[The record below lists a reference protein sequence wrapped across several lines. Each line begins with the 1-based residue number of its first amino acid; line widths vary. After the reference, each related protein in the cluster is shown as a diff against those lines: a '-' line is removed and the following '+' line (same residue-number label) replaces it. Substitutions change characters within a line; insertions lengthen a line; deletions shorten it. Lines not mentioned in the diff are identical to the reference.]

1 MFSYYIQQYAKVLIM
16 FVFFNF
22 YCKKKIKLKNLKLKH
37 KFLYWRQKIE
47 KKTFYIINNKNILCI
62 KYI

>member
-37 KFLYWRQKIE
+37 KFLYWKLKLAKIQVS
-47 KKTFYIINNKNILCI
+47 KT
-62 KYI
+62 